1 MLVQTTDK
9 IRLSIPMDC
18 IVCNNFLISGQIA
31 IGAKLFLD
39 NLLLARLSVCIMLAI
54 IMDSK

>member
-1 MLVQTTDK
+1 
-9 IRLSIPMDC
+9 MDC

-31 IGAKLFLD
+31 IDAKLFLD